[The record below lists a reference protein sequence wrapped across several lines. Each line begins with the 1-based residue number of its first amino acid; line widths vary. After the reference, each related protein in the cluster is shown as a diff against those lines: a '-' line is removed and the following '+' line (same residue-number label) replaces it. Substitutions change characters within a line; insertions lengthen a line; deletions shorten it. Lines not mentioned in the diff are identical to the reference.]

1 MESGGKSWSVAPSL
15 RAWVAVAVPLAV
27 GVLQLTHPTWSD
39 GSVAD
44 AVLAAGAWWIPLH
57 VLLIAGYVA
66 LAVTLWPPRA
76 FGRALLVAFLV
87 CNTAF
92 LAVDGL
98 VVGSL
103 ASSNPSAADDV
114 WNSPLTLGLAD
125 LTGALWCAAL
135 LAIATSRVAAPRT
148 TLLLAAVIWLTFVGS
163 LVVPAMIVVGSLAL
177 VVAVYRTYLGRGAPA
192 GVTFGLL
199 ALAALAR
206 QHVGLEA
213 ALGMLWL
220 ALLALGDA
228 LHPAASARGRS
239 APAASSPPE
248 SG

>member
-1 MESGGKSWSVAPSL
+1 MRASVG
-15 RAWVAVAVPLAV
+15 AWVAVGVPLAV

-39 GSVAD
+39 GSVAE
-44 AVLAAGAWWIPLH
+44 AVVVAGAWWIPLH
-57 VLLIAGYVA
+57 VLLIVGYLA
-66 LAVTLWPPRA
+66 LALTLWPPDA
-76 FGRALLVAFLV
+76 FARALLAAFLV

-92 LAVDGL
+92 LAVDGVL
-98 VVGSL
+98 VGSL
-103 ASSNPSAADDV
+103 ASSDPSAADAV

-135 LAIATSRVAAPRT
+135 LAIAASRVAAPRT
-148 TLLLAAVIWLTFVGS
+148 TLLLVALIWLAFVGS
-163 LVVPAMIVVGSLAL
+163 LGLPAMIVLGSIAL
-177 VVAVYRTYLGRGAPA
+177 VVAVYRTYLGRGASA

-206 QHVGLEA
+206 QHVGVEA

-220 ALLALGDA
+220 ALVALADA
-228 LHPAASARGRS
+228 LRAARGRS